1 MHIIKAPKRIKNAK
15 EYKSIFL
22 AGSIEMGKAEDWQS
36 RAANY
41 IAKKSMP
48 ETKNLVLWNPRR
60 DDFDISQ
67 EQNKNNPYFS
77 KQVNWELDH
86 LELCTYILMYFSP
99 GTNSMIS
106 LMELGAHGDSGKIIV
121 ICPEGYCRKGN
132 VDIYCER
139 KNIPQFNTIENGI
152 DYILNKIYG

>member
-22 AGSIEMGKAEDWQS
+22 ACSIEMGKAEDQQS

-67 EQNKNNPYFS
+67 EQNKNNP
-77 KQVNWELDH
+77 
-86 LELCTYILMYFSP
+86 
-99 GTNSMIS
+99 
-106 LMELGAHGDSGKIIV
+106 
-121 ICPEGYCRKGN
+121 
-132 VDIYCER
+132 
-139 KNIPQFNTIENGI
+139 
-152 DYILNKIYG
+152 